1 VPTNSAPSALKFM
14 NWFPSRYE
22 VPIQPLENFFDAK
35 ISSRV

>member
-1 VPTNSAPSALKFM
+1 M